1 MKKIFVLSLLIPL
14 SVFGFGQKAG
24 KVKDPDPKSI
34 YKYQVKD
41 INGENFDFASLKGK
55 KIMIVNT
62 ASRCGFTKQFSAL
75 QAVYE
80 KYKDQNFIIIG
91 FPSNDFM
98 NQDPGTDEEILE
110 FCSLNYGVTFPMMS
124 KVKVTGKKKD
134 PIYKFLTDGKLN
146 GVESSNV
153 GWNFQKYL
161 IDENGFLVKVI
172 STKTEPDDQ
181 EIINWI
187 EGK

>member
-1 MKKIFVLSLLIPL
+1 MPNSILL
-14 SVFGFGQKAG
+14 FGFLPVWLYGQQKNE
-24 KVKDPDPKSI
+24 KEPRSKSI
-34 YKYQVKD
+34 HKFIVDD
-41 INGENFDFASLKGK
+41 INGNPFDFESLFGK
-55 KIMIVNT
+55 RIMIVNT
-62 ASRCGFTKQFSAL
+62 ASKCGYTKQFEGL
-75 QAVYE
+75 QKLYE

-91 FPSNDFM
+91 FPSNDFL

-124 KVKVTGKKKD
+124 KIKVTGKKKA

-146 GVESSNV
+146 GVQSSTV
-153 GWNFQKYL
+153 SWNFQKYL

-172 STKTEPDDQ
+172 SSKTDPLDA

-187 EGK
+187 ERR

>member
-1 MKKIFVLSLLIPL
+1 MKKIFLLSFVIPL
-14 SVFGFGQKAG
+14 TMSLFAQKSG
-24 KVKDPDPKSI
+24 KNELSKPKSI
-34 YKYQVKD
+34 HKFEVTD
-41 INGENFDFASLKGK
+41 INGEKFDFATLKGK

-62 ASRCGFTKQFSAL
+62 ASRCGFTKQFAGL
-75 QAVYE
+75 QELYE
-80 KYKDQNFIIIG
+80 KYKDQNFVIVG

-98 NQDPGTDEEILE
+98 NQDPGTDSEILE

-124 KVKVTGKKKD
+124 KVVVTGKKKT
-134 PIYKFLTDGKLN
+134 PIYKFLTDKKQN

-161 IDENGFLVKVI
+161 VDENGYIVKVI
-172 STKTEPDDQ
+172 GTKTDPMDV
-181 EIINWI
+181 EIVNWI